1 MATQFIST
9 NKNYKRLYNEP
20 LDPSL
25 VWDDISKLREYLND
39 PTCYLDMIVGCNGD
53 AYIVVEKNGVKD
65 LKLIGTINSDGTINS
80 NLYIGSEEPT
90 DDKTIVWIDTSNAEE
105 GYTGN
110 ISDSIINEF
119 REIFKATNEEIERL
133 KDRVSYLEAYL
144 GSGGEIPT
152 TNNVIPVYGD
162 NTILVTE
169 NDKIIIYSG
178 SGSVEPII
186 NNILPVYGDNTVLV
200 TEDNMAI
207 IY

>member
-90 DDKTIVWIDTSNAEE
+90 DDETIVWIDTSDVEE

-152 TNNVIPVYGD
+152 TNNIIPVYGD

-169 NDKIIIYSG
+169 NDEIIIYSG
-178 SGSVEPII
+178 SGSVEPTV
-186 NNILPVYGDNTVLV
+186 NNILPVYENNTVLV

>member
-90 DDKTIVWIDTSNAEE
+90 DDKTIVWIDTSDAEE

-169 NDKIIIYSG
+169 NDEIIIYSG

-186 NNILPVYGDNTVLV
+186 NNAIPVYENNTVLV
-200 TEDNMAI
+200 TEDDMVI

>member
-25 VWDDISKLREYLND
+25 VWNDISKLREYLND
-39 PTCYLDMIVGCNGD
+39 PTCYLDMIVGCNGN

-90 DDKTIVWIDTSNAEE
+90 DDETIVWIDTSDAEE

-169 NDKIIIYSG
+169 NDEIIIYSG
-178 SGSVEPII
+178 SGSVEPTV
-186 NNILPVYGDNTVLV
+186 NNILPVYENNTVLV

>member
-90 DDKTIVWIDTSNAEE
+90 DDKTIVWIDTSDAEE

-110 ISDSIINEF
+110 ISDLIIDEF
-119 REIFKATNEEIERL
+119 REIFKNMNEEIEKL
-133 KDRVSYLEAYL
+133 KDRVLYLETYL
-144 GSGGEIPT
+144 NNGGVKPTTGNIIVVYKDNTILVTEDGKIIVYFGNESVKPT
-152 TNNVIPVYGD
+152 TNNIIPVYGD
-162 NTILVTE
+162 NTTLVTE
-169 NDKIIIYSG
+169 NDEII
-178 SGSVEPII
+178 
-186 NNILPVYGDNTVLV
+186 VY
-200 TEDNMAI
+200 
-207 IY
+207 

>member
-90 DDKTIVWIDTSNAEE
+90 DDKTIVWIDTSDAEE

-110 ISDSIINEF
+110 ISDSIIKEF

-169 NDKIIIYSG
+169 NDEIIIYSG

-186 NNILPVYGDNTVLV
+186 NNILPVYENNTVLV

>member
-39 PTCYLDMIVGCNGD
+39 PTCYLDMIVGCNGN

-80 NLYIGSEEPT
+80 SLYVGNEEPT
-90 DDKTIVWIDTSNAEE
+90 DDGIIAWIDTSNAEE

-144 GSGGEIPT
+144 GSGGGIPT

-169 NDKIIIYSG
+169 NDEIIIYSG
-178 SGSVEPII
+178 SGSVEPIA
-186 NNILPVYGDNTVLV
+186 NNILPVYENNTVLV

>member
-25 VWDDISKLREYLND
+25 VWNDISKLREYLND
-39 PTCYLDMIVGCNGD
+39 PTCYLDMIVGCNGN

-90 DDKTIVWIDTSNAEE
+90 DDKTIVWIDTSDAEE

-169 NDKIIIYSG
+169 NDEIIIYSG
-178 SGSVEPII
+178 SGSVEPIA
-186 NNILPVYGDNTVLV
+186 NNILPVYENNTVLV

>member
-65 LKLIGTINSDGTINS
+65 LKLIGTINGDGTINN

-90 DDKTIVWIDTSNAEE
+90 DDEIIVWIDTSDAEE

-110 ISDSIINEF
+110 ISDSVINEF

-169 NDKIIIYSG
+169 NDEIIIYSG

-186 NNILPVYGDNTVLV
+186 NNTIPVYENNTVLV
-200 TEDNMAI
+200 TEDDMVI

>member
-1 MATQFIST
+1 MAAQFIST

-25 VWDDISKLREYLND
+25 VWNDISKLREYLND
-39 PTCYLDMIVGCNGD
+39 PTCYLDMIVGCNGN

-90 DDKTIVWIDTSNAEE
+90 DDEIIVWIDTSDAEE

-169 NDKIIIYSG
+169 NDEIIIYSG
-178 SGSVEPII
+178 SGSVEPIA
-186 NNILPVYGDNTVLV
+186 NNILPVYENNTVLV

>member
-65 LKLIGTINSDGTINS
+65 LKLIGTINSDGTINN

-90 DDKTIVWIDTSNAEE
+90 DDEIIVWIDTSDAEE

-152 TNNVIPVYGD
+152 TNNIIPVYGD

-169 NDKIIIYSG
+169 NDEIIIYSG
-178 SGSVEPII
+178 SGSVEPIA
-186 NNILPVYGDNTVLV
+186 NNILPVYENNTVLV

>member
-1 MATQFIST
+1 MTTQFIST

-25 VWDDISKLREYLND
+25 VWNDISKLREYLND
-39 PTCYLDMIVGCNGD
+39 PTCYLDMIVGCNGN

-80 NLYIGSEEPT
+80 NLYVGNEEPT
-90 DDKTIVWIDTSNAEE
+90 DDGIIAWIDTSDAEE

-152 TNNVIPVYGD
+152 TNNIIPVYGD

-169 NDKIIIYSG
+169 NDEIIIYSG
-178 SGSVEPII
+178 SGSVEPIA
-186 NNILPVYGDNTVLV
+186 NNILPVYENNTVLV

>member
-90 DDKTIVWIDTSNAEE
+90 DDKIIVWIDTSDAEE

-169 NDKIIIYSG
+169 NDEIIIYSG

-186 NNILPVYGDNTVLV
+186 NNILPVYENNTVLV

>member
-25 VWDDISKLREYLND
+25 VWNDISKLREYLND

-90 DDKTIVWIDTSNAEE
+90 DDKTIVWIDTSDAEE

-169 NDKIIIYSG
+169 NDEIIIYSG

-186 NNILPVYGDNTVLV
+186 NNAIPVYENNTVLV
-200 TEDNMAI
+200 TEDDMVI

>member
-25 VWDDISKLREYLND
+25 VWNDISKLREYLND

-90 DDKTIVWIDTSNAEE
+90 DDETIVWIDTSDAEE

-152 TNNVIPVYGD
+152 TNNIIPVYGD

-169 NDKIIIYSG
+169 NDEIIIYSG
-178 SGSVEPII
+178 SGSVEPIA
-186 NNILPVYGDNTVLV
+186 NNILPVYENNTVLV

>member
-25 VWDDISKLREYLND
+25 VWNDISKLREYLND

-65 LKLIGTINSDGTINS
+65 LKLIGTINSDGTINN

-90 DDKTIVWIDTSNAEE
+90 DDEIIVWIDTSDAEE

-152 TNNVIPVYGD
+152 TNNIIPVYGD

-169 NDKIIIYSG
+169 NDEIIIYSG
-178 SGSVEPII
+178 SGSVEPIA
-186 NNILPVYGDNTVLV
+186 NNILPVYENNTVLV

>member
-39 PTCYLDMIVGCNGD
+39 PTCYLDMIVGCNGN

-90 DDKTIVWIDTSNAEE
+90 DDETIVWIDTSDAKE

-133 KDRVSYLEAYL
+133 KDRVSYLETYL

-169 NDKIIIYSG
+169 NDEIIIYSG
-178 SGSVEPII
+178 SGSVEPIA
-186 NNILPVYGDNTVLV
+186 NNILPVYENNTVLV
-200 TEDNMAI
+200 TEDDMVI

>member
-25 VWDDISKLREYLND
+25 VWNDISKLREYLND

-65 LKLIGTINSDGTINS
+65 LKLIGTINSDGTINN

-90 DDKTIVWIDTSNAEE
+90 DDKTIVWIDTSDAEE

-169 NDKIIIYSG
+169 NDEIIIYSE

-186 NNILPVYGDNTVLV
+186 NNTIPVYENNTVLV
-200 TEDNMAI
+200 TEDDMVI